1 MWLVVRPFPVLPS
14 PNLHSKVMASP
25 SGSDDPAAL
34 KVTDSP
40 VFMVPLGST
49 LIVAVGGLLLL
60 SKSVHPANMGARNTN
75 AIRHASSRGFAMVY
89 GHRGDEINP
98 AAI

>member
-1 MWLVVRPFPVLPS
+1 MPS

-25 SGSDDPAAL
+25 WGSEDPGAL
-34 KVTDSP
+34 NVTESP
-40 VFMVPLGST
+40 GFTVALGAT
-49 LIVAVGGLLLL
+49 LIVDVGGLLLL